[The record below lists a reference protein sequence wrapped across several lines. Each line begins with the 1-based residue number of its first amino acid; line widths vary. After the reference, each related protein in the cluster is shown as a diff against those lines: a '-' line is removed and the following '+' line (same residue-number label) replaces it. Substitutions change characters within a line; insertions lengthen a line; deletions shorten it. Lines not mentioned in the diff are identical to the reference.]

1 MEGRLGVS
9 VKIKVGGIASVEDA
23 RAAARTGVDYWGV
36 IFAASSVR
44 RVGLDVAARIAA
56 EARGV
61 SGKVKIVGVFTEADF
76 DFVRR
81 AAAEVGLDVVQLH
94 FAARADFIEKAK
106 SLAEVWSVHWLCGE
120 EDVAGA
126 LESRA
131 DCVLLDAKSGG
142 KCGGTGCVA
151 DWRLARE
158 VSDGRRT
165 ILAGGLSPSNMR
177 ECLESVPNVFGLDF
191 NSGVEVS
198 PAVKDIEKI
207 SQIINLNQKL

>member
-9 VKIKVGGIASVEDA
+9 VKIKVCGIASVEDA
-23 RAAARTGVDYWGV
+23 RAAARAGVDYLGV

-61 SGKVKIVGVFTEADF
+61 SGRVKIVGVFTEADF

-81 AAAEVGLDVVQLH
+81 AAAEVGFDVVQLH
-94 FAARADFIEKAK
+94 FAASADFIEKAK
-106 SLAEVWSVHWLCGE
+106 SLAEVWSVYWLCGE
-120 EDVAGA
+120 EDVATA

-131 DCVLLDAKSGG
+131 DCVLLDAKSGA
-142 KCGGTGCVA
+142 KIGGTGCVA

-158 VSDGRRT
+158 VSDGRRA

>member
-1 MEGRLGVS
+1 MS
-9 VKIKVGGIASVEDA
+9 VKIKVCGIASVEDA
-23 RAAARTGVDYWGV
+23 RAAARAGVDYLGV

-76 DFVRR
+76 DFIRR

-94 FAARADFIEKAK
+94 FAAGADFIEKAK
-106 SLAEVWSVHWLCGE
+106 SLAEVWSVYWLCGE
-120 EDVAGA
+120 EDVATA

-131 DCVLLDAKSGG
+131 DCVLLDVKSDG

>member
-9 VKIKVGGIASVEDA
+9 VKIKVCGIASVEDA
-23 RAAARTGVDYWGV
+23 RAVARAGVDYLGV

-76 DFVRR
+76 DFIRR

-94 FAARADFIEKAK
+94 FAAGADFIEKAK
-106 SLAEVWSVHWLCGE
+106 SLAEVWSVYWLCGE
-120 EDVAGA
+120 EDVATA

-177 ECLESVPNVFGLDF
+177 ECLESAPNVFGLDF